1 MRGSH
6 SVTSMGAIVTRVRV
20 ATLPR
25 LTPMEFGASARG
37 TRSGLLW
44 LLAGCLTLTTLP
56 AQAAEERDAGESPAS
71 EQVTRETN
79 ASANPGNGHGSGSG
93 AVFVDPAGLLL
104 FGPTVGAELGFG
116 HLSAGLYGRWL
127 DGGVVARELFVD
139 QEGESFAFSYGIG
152 LRGRYYLDADLRGLF
167 GGLAIEYL
175 RTRLENESARIVTTN
190 QLLVPQLE
198 ADIDTALAASFWAV
212 APLLATPCS
221 SQARST
227 ISLGGPTRTSSNPKT
242 RAPFTGPC

>member
-1 MRGSH
+1 
-6 SVTSMGAIVTRVRV
+6 
-20 ATLPR
+20 
-25 LTPMEFGASARG
+25 MEFGASARG

-198 ADIDTALAASFWAV
+198 GGYRHSFGRFFLGGGAAVGYALQLSGKVDNLPGGTDANLFEPEDT
-212 APLLATPCS
+212 
-221 SQARST
+221 ST
-227 ISLGGPTRTSSNPKT
+227 IYGTLLVEVGL
-242 RAPFTGPC
+242 FF